1 MIIKK
6 TPAFNR
12 KFKKLGNKQK
22 EEFFTSLQLFYDDPF
37 HPQLKTHKL
46 KGKWSSF
53 HSFRINYSDRCI
65 FYFLNPAEVI
75 LYNIGS
81 HKIYG

>member
-6 TPAFNR
+6 TPAFDR
-12 KFKKLGNKQK
+12 RFKKLTNKQK
-22 EEFFTSLQLFYDDPF
+22 EDFFISLKLFDDDPF

-53 HSFRINYSDRCI
+53 HAFRINYSDRCI
-65 FYFLNPAEVI
+65 FYFLSSKEVI
-75 LYNIGS
+75 LYDIGS
-81 HKIYG
+81 RRIYR